1 MPLYIQPGFTLFF
14 AHVPKTG
21 GSSLRIYLHE
31 RFGPPLLSGW
41 TYVKTKRFPMM
52 LSPAEHGT
60 VEEIAPYLPERIDYK
75 LALVRDPLGRVFSQY
90 RFQTGKSLMSHL
102 SFSTWLRVMLRAVAM
117 EPKIHEN
124 HIRPQIDLILDGSEI
139 FHLEEGFERLAARL
153 DQVCGESRPDLSV
166 PHVLRSGRKKA
177 VRCTRQDVE
186 RIIRFYAE
194 DYAQLGYALPDPAT
208 YPDDR
213 LAGLRGLVATP
224 LAWLLVAWQR
234 YRLKR

>member
-1 MPLYIQPGFTLFF
+1 MPLYIQPNFTLYF

-60 VEEIAPYLPERIDYK
+60 VEEITPYLPERIDYK
-75 LALVRDPLGRVFSQY
+75 LALVRDPLGRMFSQY
-90 RFQTGKSLMSHL
+90 RFQTGKSLMSWL
-102 SFSTWLRVMLRAVAM
+102 SFSSWLRVMLRAVAS

-124 HIRPQIDLILDGSEI
+124 HIRPQVDLILDGSEI
-139 FHLEEGFERLAARL
+139 FHLEDGFDRLTARL
-153 DQVCGESRPDLSV
+153 DDVCGVARPDISV
-166 PHVLRSGRKKA
+166 PHVLKSARKKTIH
-177 VRCTRQDVE
+177 CTRQDIE
-186 RIIRFYAE
+186 LITRFYAE
-194 DYAQLGYALPDPAT
+194 DYRLLDYPLPDPAD

-213 LAGLRGLVATP
+213 LAGLRGLLAAP
-224 LAWLLVAWQR
+224 LARLLVLWQR